1 MIGGQALRAGKLSF
15 TTRYVLLFGVL
26 LLVANTALGFS
37 VLGQSRK
44 AMKELINKN
53 MVDVVKSAAGSLDGD
68 VLGSLT
74 EDDVDGPV
82 FCDIEDR
89 LLVFQNSVDIHYI
102 YAVKQVDEDAFVFT
116 VDPDPVDPG
125 TFGEEIVTTPAL
137 VRAGMG
143 IPTADDEPAADRW
156 GNYYSAY
163 CPVFD
168 SSGKVAG
175 IVGVDFDA
183 QWYDDQIH
191 RYSMSI
197 VIVTVF
203 SVVLGGV
210 VVVLMTN
217 RVRVKFRDLDVGLSD
232 LSKDV
237 DLLME
242 EMASYSGFEV
252 PNVQHE
258 SGEGEDTEE
267 GSDEL
272 EILSN
277 KIRTMQTE
285 MGIYLDYLHAQ
296 AYTDALTKVG
306 NSAAYHEL
314 VNELNEQI
322 AEGVADFWVSVYDI
336 NSLKELND
344 SFGHECGDEYIRGA
358 ARVLTDGFNDARV
371 FRIGGDEFAVI
382 AVGFDQE
389 RMEMGVHRVDEAL
402 EAFNTTEKASPA
414 LLALSQG
421 MAQFM
426 PGQDDSYAAVFARAD
441 RLMYDDK
448 REYYR
453 TVGDRRRP
461 RSTSGEE
468 E

>member
-1 MIGGQALRAGKLSF
+1 MRARKLSF

-26 LLVANTALGFS
+26 LLVANTALGIS
-37 VLGQSRK
+37 VLSQSRQ

-74 EDDVDGPV
+74 EDDVDGPA

-102 YAVKQVDEDAFVFT
+102 YAVKQVDEDTFVFT

-125 TFGEEIVTTPAL
+125 VFGEEIVTTPAL

-143 IPTADDEPAADRW
+143 IPTADDQPAADRW

-168 SSGKVAG
+168 SAGKIAG

-183 QWYDDQIH
+183 QWYDDQIY

-197 VIVTVF
+197 AIVTVF
-203 SVVLGGV
+203 SVVVGGV

-217 RVRVKFRDLDVGLSD
+217 RVRVKFRDLDAGLSE
-232 LSKDV
+232 LSKGV

-242 EMASYSGFEV
+242 DMASYSGFDIPDVLFER
-252 PNVQHE
+252 E
-258 SGEGEDTEE
+258 EGEGAEE
-267 GSDEL
+267 GFDEL

-277 KIRTMQTE
+277 KIRTMQAE
-285 MGIYLDYLHAQ
+285 MGIYLDYLHSQ

-314 VNELNEQI
+314 LKELNDKI
-322 AEGVADFWVSVYDI
+322 AEGVADFWVSVYDV

-344 SFGHECGDEYIRGA
+344 NYGHECGDEYIRAA
-358 ARVLTDGFNDARV
+358 ARALMDGFNDAHV

-382 AVGFDQE
+382 AEGFDKD
-389 RMEMGVHRVDEAL
+389 RMEACSHRVNEAL
-402 EAFNTTEKASPA
+402 EVFNTTQKTSPA

-421 MAQFM
+421 MTRFIS
-426 PGQDDSYAAVFARAD
+426 GQDDSYAAVFARAD
-441 RLMYDDK
+441 HLMYDDK

-461 RSTSGEE
+461 RGTSDEE
-468 E
+468 